1 MEPFKSYL
9 PWKLKRQAGRK
20 GPPWAAWMTVA
31 WLDAGSPIAVLHT
44 PLPEPRAI
52 WKGCSCQGEEKG
64 SESTSVPES
73 SSQADAPP
81 PSTALLSHHPS
92 LYICFPSMCGSP
104 SHLCPW
110 TLGTPLLYTVW
121 GSKRSPP
128 KLSLF
133 VVGLI
138 NHIKIQDTPQTI
150 KLIRWPNSYVCYKIN
165 FKK

>member
-9 PWKLKRQAGRK
+9 PWKLKRQTGSK
-20 GPPWAAWMTVA
+20 GPPWAAWMPVA
-31 WLDAGSPIAVLHT
+31 WLGAGSPISALHA
-44 PLPEPRAI
+44 PLPEPCAV

-73 SSQADAPP
+73 SSQPNPLACP
-81 PSTALLSHHPS
+81 PSTVLLPHHPS
-92 LYICFPSMCGSP
+92 LYICFRSLGGSL

-110 TLGTPLLYTVW
+110 TLGTPLLYSVW

-138 NHIKIQDTPQTI
+138 NNIKIQDMPQTI
-150 KLIRWPNSYVCYKIN
+150 KLIR
-165 FKK
+165 